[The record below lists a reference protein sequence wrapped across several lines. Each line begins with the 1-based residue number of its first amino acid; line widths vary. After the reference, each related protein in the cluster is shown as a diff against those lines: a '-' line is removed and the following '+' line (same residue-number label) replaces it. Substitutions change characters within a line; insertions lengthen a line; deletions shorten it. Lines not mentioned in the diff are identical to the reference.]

1 MANEDPIYLAIKWSL
16 IIINAISAVY
26 VAIIFFQYLF
36 GNRVGNLSI
45 PFVFNCV
52 VGFLICFM
60 GAYAAWYDNYNLL
73 IIYGIVLIINLVVA
87 SFGGELIYKANLGL
101 YVVCLI
107 LAFIFAYL
115 IKRGGSFS
123 SAA

>member
-26 VAIIFFQYLF
+26 VAIIFFQNLF
-36 GNRVGNLSI
+36 DGRLNNNAI
-45 PFVFNCV
+45 PFIFNCV
-52 VGFLICFM
+52 VGFLIAWL

-73 IIYGIVLIINLVVA
+73 IVYGIVLIINLVVA
-87 SFGGELIYKANLGL
+87 SFGSIYKANLGL
-101 YVVCLI
+101 YVVCVI
-107 LAFIFAYL
+107 LAFVFAYL